1 MSIYS
6 LIDMIFQALNLIIFI
21 RVILS
26 WVPHDMYNPLIS
38 IVYQVSEPILSPFR
52 NLIPSHRVGID
63 LSPIFAFVA
72 LSFLRRLV
80 FQLLVF

>member
-6 LIDMIFQALNLIIFI
+6 LVDMIFQGLNLIIFI

-52 NLIPSHRVGID
+52 NLIPSHRIGVD
-63 LSPIFAFVA
+63 L
-72 LSFLRRLV
+72 
-80 FQLLVF
+80 